1 MAYRWATRLMCR
13 RAAKKQV
20 VRSLLA
26 HRGPQYGQQS
36 WSPFLQKDKKQ
47 AGRRKPAAAALPRPP
62 TARSVPSPEVTLS
75 PDLRRYSLDPAP
87 ARRPRLPSGE
97 LRRSGSAG
105 SVGTYGAD
113 PEPGLRLG
121 GRLLLRPS
129 TVCVLLTHL
138 PEQEE
143 THPLFPVS

>member
-36 WSPFLQKDKKQ
+36 WSPFLQKEKKASWSPQ
-47 AGRRKPAAAALPRPP
+47 ARSGGAAAPTDGAIRTFPRGHPLPRSPAVFLGP
-62 TARSVPSPEVTLS
+62 GASKTPATALGRATTVGQRG
-75 PDLRRYSLDPAP
+75 LRRHVR
-87 ARRPRLPSGE
+87 RRPR
-97 LRRSGSAG
+97 A
-105 SVGTYGAD
+105 
-113 PEPGLRLG
+113 
-121 GRLLLRPS
+121 RPS
-129 TVCVLLTHL
+129 AWRAPSPATLNGMRSAHL